1 MALTTTKITKLKEP
15 GRYGDG
21 HHLYLQV
28 MSPTNRSWL
37 FRYTR
42 GGKTREMG
50 LGPIHTFSLEEARE
64 LAREARKLL
73 AAGVDPI
80 EHRRVERDA
89 ARAAK
94 EQHVTFKSTAE
105 DFINV
110 WEDQWRNAKHRQQ
123 WRNTFSNTSIQRS
136 EAVWFTTSTRR

>member
-80 EHRRVERDA
+80 EHRRVSATPPAPR
-89 ARAAK
+89 RN
-94 EQHVTFKSTAE
+94 STSPSNQRPRTSSTSGKTSGGTPSTGNSGA
-105 DFINV
+105 
-110 WEDQWRNAKHRQQ
+110 
-123 WRNTFSNTSIQRS
+123 TLFSNTSIQRS